1 MQRLGWL
8 GRLPGGSRGSPGWWP
23 AGRVGWEKNVSV
35 GCCFRGRKRPRAIA
49 GGGRGRTG
57 AECGLSLRRNIPS
70 RNSSHPPPLVPPL
83 QLSPLLPPGE
93 AWNPGRFSSQKDP
106 MTSHLPTVRSVRG
119 SAAHLEGKGAGEG
132 LVGAGVSS
140 NHPHPTPPPGP
151 RARYSGLTRFEN
163 RTRSRR
169 RAAIES

>member
-1 MQRLGWL
+1 MRVAMNHRVDKGSCTSFPLFFFFFQKKTCVPSPWLAYPPPRVQARGGAVVQRLGWL

-70 RNSSHPPPLVPPL
+70 RNSSHPPPSFHPSSSPHSCPL
-83 QLSPLLPPGE
+83 GRPGIR
-93 AWNPGRFSSQKDP
+93 AVFQAK
-106 MTSHLPTVRSVRG
+106 
-119 SAAHLEGKGAGEG
+119 K
-132 LVGAGVSS
+132 
-140 NHPHPTPPPGP
+140 TP
-151 RARYSGLTRFEN
+151 
-163 RTRSRR
+163 
-169 RAAIES
+169 